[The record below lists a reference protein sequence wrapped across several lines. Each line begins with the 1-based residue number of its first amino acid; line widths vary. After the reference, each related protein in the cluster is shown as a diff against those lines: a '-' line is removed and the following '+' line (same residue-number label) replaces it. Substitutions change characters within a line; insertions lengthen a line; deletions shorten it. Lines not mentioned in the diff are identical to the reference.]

1 MQKLCY
7 FCGEMVSKTREKLIE
22 VARQLFVHKGIEN
35 TTMNDIAAASDK
47 GRRTIYTY
55 FKNKREIYNAVIE
68 RESEQLVQRLRSIK
82 DRQDLDSTAK
92 LEQYLRVRFD
102 FLTEAMPRH
111 DGILQWLGRDQRRID
126 RIRRLALDKE
136 LDMFKALISAGVE
149 EGVFDP
155 EQARRLPTLEWLVS
169 QALSSYDPEQFADHD
184 LTTEQV
190 RDNIIRFIING
201 IRSGIDKVA
210 AGVTAVTNQPITI

>member
-1 MQKLCY
+1 
-7 FCGEMVSKTREKLIE
+7 MVSKTREKLID

-68 RESEQLVQRLRSIK
+68 RESEQLVKRLRSIK
-82 DRQDLDSTAK
+82 DREDLDVTAK
-92 LEQYLRVRFD
+92 LEMYLKVRFD

-111 DGILQWLGRDQRRID
+111 EGLLQWIGRDQRRID

-136 LDMFKALISAGVE
+136 LDMFKALVA
-149 EGVFDP
+149 EGVSEGAFDVG
-155 EQARRLPTLEWLVS
+155 QAKRLPTVEWFVF
-169 QALSSYDPEQFADHD
+169 QGLSSYDPDTLESHD
-184 LTTEQV
+184 ITTEQV
-190 RDNIIRFIING
+190 RDNVIKFIING
-201 IRSGIDKVA
+201 IRSNEAKE
-210 AGVTAVTNQPITI
+210 AVGADAEVNQYRNIQK